1 MNWLTK
7 ISQELGGGYEL
18 TLNGLREMHQY
29 IAKTE
34 GDIPGQGYLFDV
46 SPKQTIL
53 DIDEIRQYFNDIFEN
68 WGQVGK
74 HNWANDEPSDE
85 EIQNQIDNDVFVY
98 TSEYSFS
105 HDNEEKTWNFLKTLD
120 SDDISTAFRNAIS
133 KDIIKQLEDPNTRQ
147 QVFSQIMADAE
158 TWMQAN
164 EKAGFHPAREILE
177 EINQEFAEF
186 QAKDQRMNVIDNVH
200 NQNVNVIEP
209 LLAKISEMTV
219 EVTEGLLEYA
229 GGDYSY
235 SSRYKWNELPE
246 ETVPIWIKWEKL
258 QRTLSK
264 NFESQLQEWYIDKNR
279 EMLERE
285 AEESLGDSIRDE
297 IRTFSSQWSDEY
309 GFDPEAI
316 FGNYERDDDNVD
328 DNVIGS
334 PNDLRY
340 GMTLQTVQDIAH
352 SMEES
357 RLINDNESE
366 ALNAF
371 LRIGA
376 IAKVIS
382 RNPRIR
388 NVFFSE
394 LESIDADDSV
404 MIKSIWNHLGKGIR
418 DFPSEV
424 TAEYIQSMSD
434 GDSRTLSNN
443 FKTLPQ
449 SLQGAELYDFL
460 SDMNRNIAIRNERRR
475 LADERKVQEEAI
487 RKQQEEKMH
496 EQLKSRTTR
505 MTEQELNKMRELGIA
520 QRPFP
525 HRYMLERGDYPGH
538 FIGNELASK
547 MTPFRI
553 SVSPEIDASVVPPGV
568 YDLAAHSVGNPS
580 FPEDQG
586 RSFPALGWIGGYADY
601 ETQTMYIL
609 EVQSD
614 IMQNTV
620 HMRDPAKVRKQNL
633 EEIESLQ
640 NKILLTQQ
648 KIDNLRNQGSSGPK
662 ANLSAKIE
670 RIKQENLSLH
680 PTSPKYNQNL
690 SLVDRLETQLAN
702 MPDDASNSSGRSEE
716 AMAKLIQEWTGYTQ
730 QKESIE
736 SKKVPNVPSW
746 LSSRSPSRFHDYKSK
761 IENLFKHWVPIFFNV
776 AMREARNRGFKK
788 VRIIDADTLYQKWKT
803 YSKEET
809 KQLFERIYDKTAQER
824 YNAIPVREGSFGLW
838 EVDLGNPNLR
848 IAKMH
853 KNWLQKIS
861 SRKLAS
867 NWLVKNPETG
877 REVWQDHLDAYF
889 NFMSGPQME
898 QIYNTTKEMLEGPT
912 EKYDTEMTYVDVD
925 PLQEEELHTLRQ
937 EKNIFKLWLH
947 QVPPDLKDEKGDLIP
962 EFKKQV
968 RNYLLRSQGFDPY
981 EAEDEDIAVPSAA
994 EMDEWFSK

>member
-7 ISQELGGGYEL
+7 ISQVEDSYNLSL
-18 TLNGLREMHQY
+18 VDLRRLQY
-29 IAKTE
+29 SVMSMG
-34 GDIPGQGYLFDV
+34 GDITGQGYLFDMPEIQRWRQEGGR
-46 SPKQTIL
+46 SAS
-53 DIDEIRQYFNDIFEN
+53 DIAEIRKYFNDIFED
-68 WGQVGK
+68 WGEGR
-74 HNWANDEPSDE
+74 HNWANDDIGQDE
-85 EIQNQIDNDVFVY
+85 INNEIDSLVEMYV
-98 TSEYSFS
+98 SVYSFS
-105 HDNEEKTWNFLKTLD
+105 DHEDKMYSFMNSLGD
-120 SDDISTAFRNAIS
+120 QVPTAFRNAIS
-133 KDIIKQLEDPNTRQ
+133 DNVIKQLEDPNTSQ
-147 QVFSQIMADAE
+147 QVFSQIMAEAE
-158 TWMQAN
+158 KWMQAN
-164 EKAGFHPAREILE
+164 EKAGFNPTMEILE
-177 EINQEFAEF
+177 ELNQEFAEF
-186 QAKDQRMNVIDNVH
+186 QAEDP
-200 NQNVNVIEP
+200 NVNVIDP
-209 LLAKISEMTV
+209 LLDKISYMTR
-219 EVTEGLLEYA
+219 EVMEGLLEYA
-229 GGDYSY
+229 GGDYNYTSN
-235 SSRYKWNELPE
+235 YKWNELPE
-246 ETVPIWIKWEKL
+246 EKCPNWIDWKKL
-258 QRTLSK
+258 QMTLSDDFSTELSDWYK
-264 NFESQLQEWYIDKNR
+264 DDSTGMYGGLQDQAAESISENRHESISELNRDWKRSHGFEPEELFDEY
-279 EMLERE
+279 ERE
-285 AEESLGDSIRDE
+285 DHDENMSEDPGDDFRYELTLGS
-297 IRTFSSQWSDEY
+297 
-309 GFDPEAI
+309 
-316 FGNYERDDDNVD
+316 
-328 DNVIGS
+328 
-334 PNDLRY
+334 
-340 GMTLQTVQDIAH
+340 VQDLA
-352 SMEES
+352 
-357 RLINDNESE
+357 NDIGE
-366 ALNAF
+366 AWIVKDNYGKMLSAS

-376 IAKVIS
+376 ISKVIA
-382 RNPRIR
+382 RNP
-388 NVFFSE
+388 E
-394 LESIDADDSV
+394 LSSIFAGEAENLSIDNA
-404 MIKSIWNHLGKGIR
+404 MMEKAIWNHLGNDIKN
-418 DFPSEV
+418 FPSEM
-424 TAEYIQSMSD
+424 TPEYIQNLSD

-449 SLQGAELYDFL
+449 SLQGAGLDRLL
-460 SDMNRNIAIRNERRR
+460 SEMRDNVAIRDERRR
-475 LADERKVQEEAI
+475 VEDERLAQEEAI

-520 QRPFP
+520 QKTFP

-994 EMDEWFSK
+994 EMDEWFAQ